1 MEWQLRVH
9 GNVSIT
15 FRWVPYVSCADDTD
29 VSSIFSQQG
38 HRDEVITMV
47 ANPEVDQVIS
57 AGLGE
62 LMFSAQQSV
71 SRTPVCKRRLALTRA
86 SVKRT
91 RS

>member
-1 MEWQLRVH
+1 
-9 GNVSIT
+9 
-15 FRWVPYVSCADDTD
+15 
-29 VSSIFSQQG
+29 
-38 HRDEVITMV
+38 MV

-57 AGLGE
+57 AGLGK

-71 SRTPVCKRRLALTRA
+71 SRTPVCKRRLALTHA

>member
-1 MEWQLRVH
+1 
-9 GNVSIT
+9 
-15 FRWVPYVSCADDTD
+15 
-29 VSSIFSQQG
+29 
-38 HRDEVITMV
+38 MV

-57 AGLGE
+57 AGLGK

-71 SRTPVCKRRLALTRA
+71 SRTPVCERRLALTRA